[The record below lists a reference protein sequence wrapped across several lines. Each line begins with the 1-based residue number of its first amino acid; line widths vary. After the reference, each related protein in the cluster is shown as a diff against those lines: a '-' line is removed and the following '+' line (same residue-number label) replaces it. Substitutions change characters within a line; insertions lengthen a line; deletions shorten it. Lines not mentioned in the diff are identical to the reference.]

1 MKKIGMQK
9 PNSLAEMAA
18 QLLARVAPITKSL
31 VFLLKNK
38 AAFQTIILI
47 SLGIT
52 FSLLVAFLVNKVSF

>member
-38 AAFQTIILI
+38 ATFQTIILI